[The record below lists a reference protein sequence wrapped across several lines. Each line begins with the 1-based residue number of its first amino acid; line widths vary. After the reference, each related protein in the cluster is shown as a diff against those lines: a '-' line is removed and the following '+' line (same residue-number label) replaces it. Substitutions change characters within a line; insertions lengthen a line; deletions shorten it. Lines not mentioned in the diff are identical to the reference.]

1 MRNVI
6 RMVGVG
12 IAALCMVTSTVQGQ
26 VKLNA
31 SNIDE
36 VIGQDDFGRK
46 STHGNWLWYVDGR

>member
-6 RMVGVG
+6 RMEGDG
-12 IAALCMVTSTVQGQ
+12 ISALCMVTSTVQVQ

-36 VIGQDDFGRK
+36 VIGQM
-46 STHGNWLWYVDGR
+46 TL

>member
-36 VIGQDDFGRK
+36 VIGQMTLDD
-46 STHGNWLWYVDGR
+46 